1 MRGLRGLAA
10 GLVLSA
16 AVGAVTDPASAQSL
30 LQRMFGYGAPR
41 SPSYQLR
48 PPATPFSTPSPG
60 ASEGWQEDLTPYR
73 TLCVR
78 MCDGFYYPMSNGVR
92 RERLYRDNRA
102 CMQGCD
108 GEARLFYYPT
118 TGGSVETMVDLAGR
132 SYASLPNAFRYRKT
146 LVEGCA
152 CKPAPW
158 SAEEAARHQGYA
170 AGEGTAVAG
179 VPAPRRAHP
188 DAIAGLIEGES
199 ALAAEGDATGPRTAA
214 SDVYMLPPRPIPASR
229 PAVTR

>member
-1 MRGLRGLAA
+1 
-10 GLVLSA
+10 
-16 AVGAVTDPASAQSL
+16 
-30 LQRMFGYGAPR
+30 
-41 SPSYQLR
+41 
-48 PPATPFSTPSPG
+48 
-60 ASEGWQEDLTPYR
+60 
-73 TLCVR
+73 

-118 TGGSVETMVDLAGR
+118 TGGSVEKMVDLAGR
-132 SYASLPNAFRYRKT
+132 SYASLPNAFRYRKA

-170 AGEGTAVAG
+170 VGEGLAVAG
-179 VPAPRRAHP
+179 VPAPRRTHP

-199 ALAAEGDATGPRTAA
+199 ALAEGKETGPRTAA
-214 SDVYMLPPRPIPASR
+214 SDIYMLPPAPVPASR
-229 PAVTR
+229 PNLTR